1 MRVIGVIAALA
12 ALLAAGDRTF
22 AASCTGYPAAAARS
36 IKSRVEA
43 VRLTERE
50 ASDRL
55 IGLDTRPYPY
65 LAGQARAAAAAIG
78 DAKAL
83 QEEDELSRCPEPV
96 PHTRRICAMAALA
109 LAAAIDEQA
118 AGGATS
124 LSKRSYAEAVAIC
137 EGLVGLKP
145 LQTRLRTVD

>member
-1 MRVIGVIAALA
+1 MGAIRVLAALA
-12 ALLAAGDRTF
+12 VVLAAGDPAA
-22 AASCTGYPAAAARS
+22 AASCSGYPAAAARAL
-36 IKSRVEA
+36 KPRVEA
-43 VRLTERE
+43 LRLTERE

-55 IGLDTRPYPY
+55 TGLDTRPHSY

-96 PHTRRICAMAALA
+96 AHVRRICAMAALA
-109 LAAAIDEQA
+109 LAGAIEELA

-124 LSKRSYAEAVAIC
+124 LSKRTYA
-137 EGLVGLKP
+137 
-145 LQTRLRTVD
+145 